1 MGHSMNYLDEFENR
15 DSPRFKCNYSVGL
28 GLPES
33 GRSWNMKLIEVST
46 TGFRLESDY
55 RDLPIL
61 PGTVVQLS
69 VSKLVLVS
77 DFKILGRIIYFGVGP
92 DGKDLLGVQM
102 ISEDLD
108 VTSKWDHLVNQIKL
122 NQEA

>member
-1 MGHSMNYLDEFENR
+1 MT
-15 DSPRFKCNYSVGL
+15 
-28 GLPES
+28 
-33 GRSWNMKLIEVST
+33 LIEVSS

-69 VSKLVLVS
+69 VTNIPVS
-77 DFKILGRIIYFGVGP
+77 CDFKIMGRIIYFGVGP

-102 ISEDLD
+102 ISEDSD
-108 VTSKWDHLVNQIKL
+108 VTGKWNDLVNQIKL
-122 NQEA
+122 NPDE

>member
-1 MGHSMNYLDEFENR
+1 MGHLMSYLDEFEHR
-15 DSPRFKCNYSVGL
+15 ESPRFKCCFSVNL
-28 GLPES
+28 SLPES
-33 GRSWNMKLIEVST
+33 GRNWSMKLIEVSS

-69 VSKLVLVS
+69 VANIQISR
-77 DFKILGRIIYFGVGP
+77 DFKIMGRIIYFGVGP

-102 ISEDLD
+102 ISED
-108 VTSKWDHLVNQIKL
+108 
-122 NQEA
+122 